1 MVQLSKIVQL
11 GVVLHDIPIFGN
23 IFLSAAK
30 KKCFSQ
36 KFSKKILYKQIDR
49 FHKEYITG
57 SGITLTHNK
66 IKDIK
71 IINFSENRGILLK
84 GTNRK
89 SSSQTGE
96 FLNFLKPLMT
106 TGLALIYNVL
116 TPLAKNVLSPL
127 GLTAGASITDA
138 AIQNKI
144 FELGTIFNSFK

>member
-11 GVVLHDIPIFGN
+11 GGVLHDIPIFGN

-49 FHKEYITG
+49 FNKEYITG

-66 IKDIK
+66 IKVIIK
-71 IINFSENRGILLK
+71 IINFSENRGNLLK

-89 SSSQTGE
+89 SSSQMGE

-106 TGLALIYNVL
+106 ADLALI
-116 TPLAKNVLSPL
+116 
-127 GLTAGASITDA
+127 
-138 AIQNKI
+138 
-144 FELGTIFNSFK
+144 